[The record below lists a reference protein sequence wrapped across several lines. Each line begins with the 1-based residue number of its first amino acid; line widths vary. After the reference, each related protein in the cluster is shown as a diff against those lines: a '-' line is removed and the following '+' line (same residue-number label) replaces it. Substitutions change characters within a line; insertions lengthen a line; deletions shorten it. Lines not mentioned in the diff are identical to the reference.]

1 MTKLKAYYRLARPF
15 NALSGALAVF
25 LGGYVAGTGSWD
37 KVALAAIVTLLV
49 TASSN
54 AFNDYLDVEID
65 RINQPQR
72 VLPSGQLTPRNALWF
87 SIVTALLS
95 VVVAAFIN
103 PPSFVIAILAN
114 GLLYI
119 YSWKLKSTVLLGNLT
134 VAMMSALSVVMGGVA
149 AGNAQPTLVLSLVV
163 FVTILAREIL
173 KTMADYEGDLKEHV
187 RTVATVWGKRAAGI
201 LFQLIAALVIVVV
214 LLPYFLGRYNP
225 IYVVI
230 VALGVYPVIVYAL
243 IKVRP
248 TTPGP
253 QLERL
258 SQILKYD
265 FLIWFVAVILGVTP

>member
-1 MTKLKAYYRLARPF
+1 MNKLKAYYRLARPF

-25 LGGYVAGTGSWD
+25 LGGYVAGTGAWD
-37 KVALAAIVTLLV
+37 KVALAAVVTLLV

-72 VLPSGQLTPRNALWF
+72 VLPSGQLTLRNALWF

-95 VVVAAFIN
+95 IVVAAFIN
-103 PPSFVIAILAN
+103 LPSFVIAILAN

-119 YSWKLKSTVLLGNLT
+119 YSWKLKSTVLVGNLI

-149 AGNAQPTLVLSLVV
+149 AGNAQPTLVLALVV

-173 KTMADYEGDLKEHV
+173 KTMADYDGDLKEHV

-230 VALGVYPVIVYAL
+230 VALGIYPVIVYAL

-248 TTPGP
+248 NTPGP

>member
-1 MTKLKAYYRLARPF
+1 MNKVKAYYRLARPF

-25 LGGYVAGTGSWD
+25 LGGYVAGTGAWD
-37 KVALAAIVTLLV
+37 KVALAAVVTLLV

-72 VLPSGQLTPRNALWF
+72 VLPSGQLTLRNALWF

-95 VVVAAFIN
+95 IVVAAFIN
-103 PPSFVIAILAN
+103 LPSFVIAILAN

-119 YSWKLKSTVLLGNLT
+119 YSWKLKSTVLVGNLI

-149 AGNAQPTLVLSLVV
+149 AGNAQPTLVLALVV

-173 KTMADYEGDLKEHV
+173 KTMADYDGDLKEHV

-230 VALGVYPVIVYAL
+230 VALGIYPVIVYAL

-248 TTPGP
+248 NTPGP